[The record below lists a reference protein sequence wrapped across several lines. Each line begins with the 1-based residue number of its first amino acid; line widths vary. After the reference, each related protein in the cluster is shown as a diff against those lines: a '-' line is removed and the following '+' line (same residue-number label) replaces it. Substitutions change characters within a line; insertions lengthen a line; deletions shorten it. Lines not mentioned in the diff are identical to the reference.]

1 MYSLLYPC
9 NAAIHGQI
17 FCYNGIVHLLIHV
30 QFLILLSANLLAY
43 SLPSKYNTK
52 QKKAHSM
59 RE

>member
-1 MYSLLYPC
+1 MLYPC